1 MLVDG
6 LWKLPPPP
14 RFAFPA
20 ETGVQESKIPELAL
34 CKTSSYN
41 GATFTAAQD

>member
-14 RFAFPA
+14 RWAFQA
-20 ETGVQESKIPELAL
+20 DTAVQESRIPELAL
-34 CKTSSYN
+34 CKPSSYN
-41 GATFTAAQD
+41 GATFTAAQV